1 MSKKGDCWD
10 NAVAESF
17 FHTLKTELTNH
28 YQFKNK
34 QEAKNVIF
42 EYIEVF
48 YNKIRIHSANN
59 YLAPAEFEK
68 TNEKSLIPTFIFT
81 YTNIGFK
88 I

>member
-1 MSKKGDCWD
+1 MSRKGDCWD

-28 YQFKNK
+28 HEFNNQ

-48 YNKIRIHSANN
+48 YNKIRIHSDNE
-59 YLAPAEFEK
+59 YLAPAEFELK
-68 TNEKSLIPTFIFT
+68 HKFA
-81 YTNIGFK
+81 
-88 I
+88 